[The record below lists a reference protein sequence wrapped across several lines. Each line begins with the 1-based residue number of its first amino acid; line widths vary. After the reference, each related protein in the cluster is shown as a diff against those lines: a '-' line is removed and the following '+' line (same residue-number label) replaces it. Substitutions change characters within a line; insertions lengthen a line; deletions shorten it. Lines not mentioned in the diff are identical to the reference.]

1 MTITEFLEARIAE
14 DESAARVCAEA
25 FPAPWDVEDRGHSA
39 QVTSGEPNFPPVAE
53 IDQRNESPGRWPGE
67 HLEHIARWD
76 PARVMAECAAKR
88 SLIGLLQSDSRDPHN
103 AMRREWA
110 DEILRAFATV
120 HADHP
125 DYDVTWACRL
135 T

>member
-1 MTITEFLEARIAE
+1 MTITEFLEARISE
-14 DESAARVCAEA
+14 DEAFAHKVPGMHFSTWNRSWEA
-25 FPAPWDVEDRGHSA
+25 GFRDLVLDDGVDGRYVRLP
-39 QVTSGEPNFPPVAE
+39 
-53 IDQRNESPGRWPGE
+53 ESMD
-67 HLEHIARWD
+67 EHICRHD
-76 PARVMAECAAKR
+76 PARVLAECAAER

-125 DYDVTWACRL
+125 DYDVTWRNS
-135 T
+135 

>member
-1 MTITEFLEARIAE
+1 MTITEFLLARIAE
-14 DESAARVCAEA
+14 DEARAHYALSRGDGGALEYGGQWYGAIKHAER
-25 FPAPWDVEDRGHSA
+25 W
-39 QVTSGEPNFPPVAE
+39 EPT
-53 IDQRNESPGRWPGE
+53 
-67 HLEHIARWD
+67 
-76 PARVMAECAAKR
+76 RVLAECEAKR

-125 DYDVTWACRL
+125 DYNVTWACRL